1 MIEVAFGAGPVAFVD
16 GVGGTQLAVVRVVVG
31 EGVEE

>member
-1 MIEVAFGAGPVAFVD
+1 VIEVAFGAGPVAFVD